1 MWTARMRM
9 TTKLR
14 LMFLETIARAA
25 SAEHAKRHPALAARA
40 NGLDVYGPE
49 DVENILRA
57 LLAVL
62 TQGQGVVEYSIN

>member
-1 MWTARMRM
+1 MRTARMTM
-9 TTKLR
+9 TTRLR
-14 LMFLETIARAA
+14 LMFLEAIARAA

-62 TQGQGVVEYSIN
+62 TGQVREVEYSVN